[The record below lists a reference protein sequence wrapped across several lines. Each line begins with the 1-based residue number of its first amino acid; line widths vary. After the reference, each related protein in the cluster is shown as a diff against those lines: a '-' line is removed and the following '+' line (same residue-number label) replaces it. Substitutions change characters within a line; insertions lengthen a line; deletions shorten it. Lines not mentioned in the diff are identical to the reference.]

1 MVARRGHLRF
11 HTHIRLTPSGGG
23 PYAGSVQPTEPN
35 PYAAPQVDNYAPELD
50 AELQDASTAQ
60 RLLTFVLDYVGFL
73 VLAFG
78 IGVGSVLI
86 TGDADWVDDV
96 PDFLFGVILMTI
108 YYVGF
113 EATLGRTPGK
123 LVAGTRVVN
132 EQGGAPSILQVLGR
146 TFSRFAPFEAFSA
159 FGGGQMW
166 HDSWSSTRVVTT
178 R

>member
-1 MVARRGHLRF
+1 
-11 HTHIRLTPSGGG
+11 LTPAGGG
-23 PYAGSVQPTEPN
+23 PYAGSVEPPDPN
-35 PYAAPQVDNYAPELD
+35 PYSAPRVDNYAPELD
-50 AELQDASTAQ
+50 AELQDASTSQ
-60 RLLTFVLDYVGFL
+60 RLFTFVLDYVGIV

-78 IGVGSVLI
+78 IGAGSVLV
-86 TGDADWVDDV
+86 TGDAVWVDDI
-96 PDFLFGVILMTI
+96 PDFLFGIILMTI

-123 LVAGTRVVN
+123 LVAGTRVVAV
-132 EQGGAPSILQVLGR
+132 EGGTPSVLQVLGR
-146 TFSRFAPFEAFSA
+146 TFARFVPFEAFSA